1 MKRFEPFL
9 KSGYYIGFIFLVTLF
24 AWSFY
29 EETPPH
35 LFNLYNMIV
44 VFGLIA
50 LNTLLLISFEN
61 TLYTVPIVFSFLFI
75 INKSTIDFNSVGQ
88 LGFPIIAF
96 GVFLL
101 GYIIYF
107 IKYKPKFKAKTF
119 FWGFFLI
126 GLSYVI
132 PLIYTPFEVS
142 GIMVSMMGFIYFAVY
157 LFYSNTIKGN
167 LDYLFKILLIVNLL
181 LTAQVGL
188 YLYRGYLLNPQLDI
202 YHRIYAGWGRNL
214 GWANINDMCF
224 YIALTFPSYL
234 YFIFKKPQTYLLWF
248 MMLFPTAVVI
258 LSKSRG
264 GIIGYAAVLLGVMIF
279 FFFRG
284 NKKHL
289 FHGLIFLAISS
300 FIAYQVRE
308 VFYIWWDFFME
319 TFSDNL
325 NEFSSGRID
334 IYTFGL
340 DIFKQYPL
348 FGGGWMSINLYP
360 NGNLFGNRIFMY
372 HSTFIQALAAMG
384 LFGLIAL
391 LIHYF
396 QIAKYVFKHPTLEK
410 FLFLIGYLAS
420 QAHGLIDNVQYA
432 VPYSVL
438 IVIILAVFETSRKRT
453 SFESIHYRYHFI
465 ENN

>member
-35 LFNLYNMIV
+35 LFNLYNMMV

-75 INKSTIDFNSVGQ
+75 INNSTIDFNSVGQ

-96 GVFLL
+96 GVFIL
-101 GYIIYF
+101 GYLIYF

-119 FWGFFLI
+119 YWGLFLI

-132 PLIYTPFEVS
+132 PLIYTPFEVN
-142 GIMVSMMGFIYFAVY
+142 GIMVSMAGFIYFGIY

-167 LDYLFKILLIVNLL
+167 IDYLFKILLIVNLL

-188 YLYRGYLLNPQLDI
+188 YLYRGYLLNPQLDF

-248 MMLFPTAVVI
+248 MMLLPTAVVI

-264 GIIGYAAVLLGVMIF
+264 GIIGYAAVLLGVMLF

-300 FIAYQVRE
+300 FIAYQIRE
-308 VFYIWWDFFME
+308 VFYIWWDFFLDSIGDDLND
-319 TFSDNL
+319 FST
-325 NEFSSGRID
+325 GRIS
-334 IYTFGL
+334 IYLFGL
-340 DIFKQYPL
+340 DVFKQNPL
-348 FGGGWMSINLYP
+348 FGGGWLSINGFP
-360 NGNLFGNRIFMY
+360 GGNLFGGRVFMY
-372 HSTFIQALAAMG
+372 HSTIVQSLAAMG
-384 LFGLIAL
+384 IFGFLAL
-391 LIHYF
+391 LFHYF

-438 IVIILAVFETSRKRT
+438 IVIILAVFETSEKTT
-453 SFESIHYRYHFI
+453 SFESKKYRYHFI
-465 ENN
+465 ETN